1 LYFFHAN
8 SFKRITAK
16 VTKERSGKEKRVGL
30 SFQRRCKQALNLCMT
45 VAISLDEINAF
56 AQQFWTQAN
65 NTKVF
70 LFYGEMGAGK
80 TTLIEAL
87 CAAKGVNERMG
98 SPTFSIIN
106 QYAYTEDSQEKLI
119 YHIDLYR
126 LKDEEEIIQAG
137 VEDCVYSGNI
147 CMIEWPQKAPNLF
160 DNTAAKIFLEPI
172 DATHRNVKMRLPGG
186 SMAEQL

>member
-1 LYFFHAN
+1 
-8 SFKRITAK
+8 
-16 VTKERSGKEKRVGL
+16 
-30 SFQRRCKQALNLCMT
+30 MT
-45 VAISLDEINAF
+45 VAISLDDLPLF
-56 AQQFWTQAN
+56 AQQFWTLVGD
-65 NTKVF
+65 TRVF

-87 CAAKGVNERMG
+87 CAAKGVNDHTS

-106 QYAYTEDSQEKLI
+106 QYGYTESGDEKTI

-137 VEDCVYSGNI
+137 VEDCVYSGAI
-147 CMIEWPQKAPNLF
+147 CMIEWPQKAPDLF
-160 DNTAAKIFLEPI
+160 DENVVKLFIEPI
-172 DATHRNVKMRLPGG
+172 DATHRSVKMALPGG

>member
-1 LYFFHAN
+1 
-8 SFKRITAK
+8 
-16 VTKERSGKEKRVGL
+16 
-30 SFQRRCKQALNLCMT
+30 MT
-45 VAISLDEINAF
+45 VAISLDELPSF
-56 AQQFWTQAN
+56 AQKFWHRVKD
-65 NTKVF
+65 TKVF

-80 TTLIEAL
+80 TTVIEAL

-106 QYAYTEDSQEKLI
+106 QYAYTENGEEKLI

-160 DNTAAKIFLEPI
+160 DNSAAGITIEPI
-172 DATHRNVKMRLPGG
+172 DATHRRVKIDLPGG